1 MAVIAI
7 FIACCNNRIG
17 ELVAIRGLCL
27 SVFALFE
34 DAKKNHELSFPYFS
48 PPLIPLLSLPENVR
62 IPESIQISIIFERGN
77 GRLLLE
83 GRKAWSEINFEFV
96 CCRTKARLNGS
107 SSSRFHSV
115 ESCHDSFAFPRAET
129 RDWQITK

>member
-48 PPLIPLLSLPENVR
+48 PPLVRPSLKMYV
-62 IPESIQISIIFERGN
+62 SISIIFERGN

>member
-48 PPLIPLLSLPENVR
+48 PSLIPLLSLPENVR
-62 IPESIQISIIFERGN
+62 IDFDHFRKRKWTVVVRRKKSLER
-77 GRLLLE
+77 
-83 GRKAWSEINFEFV
+83 
-96 CCRTKARLNGS
+96 
-107 SSSRFHSV
+107 
-115 ESCHDSFAFPRAET
+115 D
-129 RDWQITK
+129 